1 MQSQQY
7 ANRYTQAQVTS
18 VDRKQLLLLV
28 LDGGLTFL
36 RRARAALTAGNL
48 NEYAENLRRA
58 QAIISELLSTLDHD
72 AGGQIA
78 TELARLYEFMLF
90 HLTEG
95 NAKKS
100 VQHLDDVERVLATVA
115 DAYHQIIDGRP
126 ATAGAAAVA

>member
-1 MQSQQY
+1 MQAQQY

-18 VDRKQLLLLV
+18 VDRKQLLLL
-28 LDGGLTFL
+28 DGGLTFL
-36 RRARAALTAGNL
+36 RRARAGLAAGNL

-58 QAIISELLSTLDHD
+58 QAVISELLSTLDHE

-78 TELARLYEFMLF
+78 ADLARLYEFMLF

-126 ATAGAAAVA
+126 ATVGGAVA